1 MSTINDDAQ
10 GKPGGGDAG
19 KPGDDTTGKPGAGGS
34 TGAGGQASGGAA
46 ETPKTYTEDDLR
58 AAEERG
64 RKAVLADAKKKED
77 EGKLSAEERE
87 RRRADEAETRLRER
101 DARDLLEA
109 GAKEAGASNP
119 TKVYR
124 LIKDELEF
132 DDKGKP
138 TNLKEVVAKA
148 KRDFPDEFGVKR
160 PPGSADG
167 AAGRSSG
174 TARTMN
180 DLIRGKR

>member
-10 GKPGGGDAG
+10 GKPGGGDTG
-19 KPGDDTTGKPGAGGS
+19 KPGGADPGKPGAGD
-34 TGAGGQASGGAA
+34 TPGAGGQPGGGEAPKTFTQADIDAA
-46 ETPKTYTEDDLR
+46 E
-58 AAEERG
+58 ARG
-64 RKAVLADAKKKED
+64 RKAMLDAAKKKED

-87 RRRADEAETRLRER
+87 KRRADEAEAKLRER
-101 DARDLLEA
+101 EARDLLET
-109 GAKEAGASNP
+109 GAKDAGASNP
-119 TKVYR
+119 GKVYR
-124 LIKDELEF
+124 LVKDELEF

-138 TNLKEVVAKA
+138 TNLKEVLAKA
-148 KRDFPDEFGVKR
+148 RRDFPDEFGVKR

-174 TARTMN
+174 AARTMN